1 MNIEDYQNFVASTSR
16 ANPDRIADLFMTT
29 KYASDQG
36 IPLIRE
42 DKQQDAHTRNDA
54 RELLAAMGIA
64 GEGGEVLEHYKKW
77 LFHKKERDFTAIALE
92 IGDVLWY
99 VFLWCEATGIPF
111 TDILAMNEQK
121 LNARR
126 AARERQFADDAR
138 AA

>member
-16 ANPDRIADLFMTT
+16 ADPNRIADLFITT
-29 KYASDQG
+29 KYANDMG
-36 IPLIRE
+36 IPCVRVNE
-42 DKQQDAHTRNDA
+42 HDDSHTRDDA

-77 LFHKKERDFTAIALE
+77 LFHKKERDFNKIALE

-111 TDILAMNEQK
+111 TDLLSMNVEK

-126 AARERQFADDAR
+126 AAKERQFAGDGA
-138 AA
+138 